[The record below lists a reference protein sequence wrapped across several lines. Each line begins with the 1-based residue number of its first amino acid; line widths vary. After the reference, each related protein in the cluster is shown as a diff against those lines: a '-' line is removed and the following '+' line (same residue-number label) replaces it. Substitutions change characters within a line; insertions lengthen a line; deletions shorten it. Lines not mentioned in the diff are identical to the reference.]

1 MTGNQET
8 QQKCIKASYG
18 CQLKKKKPTQDRN
31 CELSS
36 LSVLLRTTA
45 WDTDSQ

>member
-1 MTGNQET
+1 MDNQET

-18 CQLKKKKPTQDRN
+18 CQLKKKKKPTQDRN

-36 LSVLLRTTA
+36 ISVLLRTTA